1 MISAVQN
8 QNGGISTVDALWTL
22 IQSQTKTVREA
33 LAKRF
38 IEEDVLTETQQQMV
52 RRSLTKAF
60 EELYSGEVKKMPVH
74 YLLSSYGSIN

>member
-1 MISAVQN
+1 MIGAVQN
-8 QNGGISTVDALWTL
+8 QDGGISTVDALWTL
-22 IQSQTKTVREA
+22 IQSQKKTVREA

-60 EELYSGEVKKMPVH
+60 EELYSGEVKKDARTLFVK
-74 YLLSSYGSIN
+74 

>member
-33 LAKRF
+33 VAKRF

-60 EELYSGEVKKMPVH
+60 EELYSGEVKKDARTLFVK
-74 YLLSSYGSIN
+74 

>member
-52 RRSLTKAF
+52 RRRLTKAF
-60 EELYSGEVKKMPVH
+60 EELSSCEVKKDASTLFVK
-74 YLLSSYGSIN
+74 

>member
-1 MISAVQN
+1 MIGAVQN
-8 QNGGISTVDALWTL
+8 QDGGISTVDALWTL

-38 IEEDVLTETQQQMV
+38 IEEDVLTETQQKMV

-60 EELYSGEVKKMPVH
+60 EELYSGEVKKDARTLFVK
-74 YLLSSYGSIN
+74 

>member
-8 QNGGISTVDALWTL
+8 QDGGISTVDALWTL
-22 IQSQTKTVREA
+22 IQSQKKTVREA

-60 EELYSGEVKKMPVH
+60 EELYSGEVKKDARTLFVK
-74 YLLSSYGSIN
+74 

>member
-60 EELYSGEVKKMPVH
+60 EELYSGEVKKDART
-74 YLLSSYGSIN
+74 LFAK

>member
-1 MISAVQN
+1 MIGAVQN
-8 QNGGISTVDALWTL
+8 QDGGISTVDALWTL

-60 EELYSGEVKKMPVH
+60 EELYSGEVKKDART
-74 YLLSSYGSIN
+74 LFAK

>member
-33 LAKRF
+33 L
-38 IEEDVLTETQQQMV
+38 TQQQMV

-60 EELYSGEVKKMPVH
+60 EELYSGEVKKDARTLFVK
-74 YLLSSYGSIN
+74 

>member
-1 MISAVQN
+1 MIGAVQN
-8 QNGGISTVDALWTL
+8 QDGGISTVDALWTL

-60 EELYSGEVKKMPVH
+60 EESYSGEVKKDART
-74 YLLSSYGSIN
+74 LFAK

>member
-60 EELYSGEVKKMPVH
+60 EELYSGEVKKDARTLFVK
-74 YLLSSYGSIN
+74 

>member
-22 IQSQTKTVREA
+22 IQSQKKTVREA

-60 EELYSGEVKKMPVH
+60 EELYSGEVKKDARTLFVK
-74 YLLSSYGSIN
+74 

>member
-1 MISAVQN
+1 MIGAVPN
-8 QNGGISTVDALWTL
+8 QDGGISTVDALWTL

-60 EELYSGEVKKMPVH
+60 EELYSGEVKKDART
-74 YLLSSYGSIN
+74 LFAK

>member
-8 QNGGISTVDALWTL
+8 QDGGISTVDALWTL

-60 EELYSGEVKKMPVH
+60 EELYSGEVKKDARTLFVK
-74 YLLSSYGSIN
+74 

>member
-1 MISAVQN
+1 MIGVVQN
-8 QNGGISTVDALWTL
+8 QDGGISTVDALWTL
-22 IQSQTKTVREA
+22 IQSQKKTVREA

-60 EELYSGEVKKMPVH
+60 EELYSGEVKKDARTLFVK
-74 YLLSSYGSIN
+74 

>member
-60 EELYSGEVKKMPVH
+60 EELYSGEVKKDASTLFVK
-74 YLLSSYGSIN
+74 

>member
-8 QNGGISTVDALWTL
+8 QDGGISTVDALWTL

-60 EELYSGEVKKMPVH
+60 EELYSGEVKKDART
-74 YLLSSYGSIN
+74 LFAK

>member
-60 EELYSGEVKKMPVH
+60 EELYSGEVKKDGRTLFVK
-74 YLLSSYGSIN
+74 

>member
-1 MISAVQN
+1 MIGAVQN
-8 QNGGISTVDALWTL
+8 QDGGISTVDALWTL

-60 EELYSGEVKKMPVH
+60 EELYSGEVKKDARTLFVK
-74 YLLSSYGSIN
+74 

>member
-1 MISAVQN
+1 MIGVVQN
-8 QNGGISTVDALWTL
+8 QDGGISTVDALWTL

-60 EELYSGEVKKMPVH
+60 EELYSGEVKKDARTLFVK
-74 YLLSSYGSIN
+74 

>member
-1 MISAVQN
+1 MIGAVQN

-22 IQSQTKTVREA
+22 IQSQTKTVRKA

-60 EELYSGEVKKMPVH
+60 EELYSGEVKKDARTLFVK
-74 YLLSSYGSIN
+74 

>member
-1 MISAVQN
+1 MIGAVQN

-60 EELYSGEVKKMPVH
+60 EELYSGEVKKDARTLFVK
-74 YLLSSYGSIN
+74 

>member
-1 MISAVQN
+1 MIGAVQN
-8 QNGGISTVDALWTL
+8 QNGGISAVDALWAL

-60 EELYSGEVKKMPVH
+60 EELYSGEVKKDARTLFVK
-74 YLLSSYGSIN
+74 

>member
-1 MISAVQN
+1 MIGAVQN

-60 EELYSGEVKKMPVH
+60 EELYSGEVKKDART
-74 YLLSSYGSIN
+74 LFAK

>member
-1 MISAVQN
+1 MIGALQN
-8 QNGGISTVDALWTL
+8 QDGGISTVDALWTL

-60 EELYSGEVKKMPVH
+60 EELYSGEVKKDART
-74 YLLSSYGSIN
+74 LFAK

>member
-1 MISAVQN
+1 MIGAVQN

-22 IQSQTKTVREA
+22 IQSQKKTVREA

-60 EELYSGEVKKMPVH
+60 EELYSGEVKKDARTLFVK
-74 YLLSSYGSIN
+74 

>member
-52 RRSLTKAF
+52 R
-60 EELYSGEVKKMPVH
+60 
-74 YLLSSYGSIN
+74 

>member
-22 IQSQTKTVREA
+22 IQSQKKTVREA

-60 EELYSGEVKKMPVH
+60 EELYSGEVKKDART
-74 YLLSSYGSIN
+74 LFAK

>member
-1 MISAVQN
+1 MIGAVQN
-8 QNGGISTVDALWTL
+8 QDGGISTVDALWTL
-22 IQSQTKTVREA
+22 IQSQKKTVREA

-60 EELYSGEVKKMPVH
+60 EELYSGEVKKDART
-74 YLLSSYGSIN
+74 LFAK